1 MITGPKQ
8 CDLCGCS
15 IYFLSLMDGISK
27 GAPMKLYMMAGLTRP
42 MWACE
47 LCQPRLELAVITK
60 DWKLLPDG
68 PLKKAF
74 EKEAER
80 REAQTDNKGG
90 PT

>member
-1 MITGPKQ
+1 MTAKPKR
-8 CDLCGCS
+8 CDLCGLS
-15 IYFLSLMDGISK
+15 VYLLSLMDGISK
-27 GAPMKLYMMAGLTRP
+27 DGPMKQYRMAGLKRP
-42 MWACE
+42 VWACE
-47 LCQPRLELAVITK
+47 ICQPRLELAVITK

-80 REAQTDNKGG
+80 REAEKGG

>member
-1 MITGPKQ
+1 MTTKPER

-15 IYFLSLMDGISK
+15 IYLLSLMDGIGK
-27 GAPMKLYMMAGLTRP
+27 GVPMKQFMMAGLKRP
-42 MWACE
+42 VWACE

-60 DWKLLPDG
+60 DWKLLPEG
-68 PLKKAF
+68 PLRKEF

-80 REAQTDNKGG
+80 REVQTDNEGG